1 MHFSIVIRIIIKL
14 DFSTTPFLQFRQSH
28 HKVEQFT
35 QTILN
40 MFMCVK
46 HAHPSK
52 PNSNVTSAMKISC
65 PSVLLLTWQVFV
77 PMCYF
82 LYSTVQYCR
91 AGPKPYHFTPTAP
104 SVFNVV
110 SSEVLTDSK
119 EQTFIT
125 SNTMKSRELSTA
137 SSRISGPDSAM
148 WLLSKCQLGLQSA
161 GGLTGLEDPFPS
173 SRPWQC
179 SGSLSCLLYGPV
191 CRAAHDMAAGVPQE

>member
-125 SNTMKSRELSTA
+125 SNTEKQGAEHGFVQDFWPRLCHVAAVEVSVGAAVSWRLDWAGRPVSKFTPTA
-137 SSRISGPDSAM
+137 VLRKPQ
-148 WLLSKCQLGLQSA
+148 LLALW
-161 GGLTGLEDPFPS
+161 T
-173 SRPWQC
+173 
-179 SGSLSCLLYGPV
+179 CL
-191 CRAAHDMAAGVPQE
+191 